1 LAQSRH
7 LIAAGRSVAAVR
19 AEEMTLVMTDESG
32 FDELADDAWAGDE
45 LEHAYRQ
52 ALEAMEAVE
61 HTIGPAEAASATDDG
76 SPVSEDVVDVQMPSE
91 QGSDQSPP
99 TDNGSSPSSES
110 SPVLTEVPL
119 TTDAKPFAG
128 AALHETALPVSPR
141 VVPIADESSGAAASR
156 IEARQ
161 VIEAALF
168 VGGGPLTTKKL
179 SSLLSGSFDD
189 ASVEEQIESLNLQY
203 AGEARPYEI
212 RLGEGGYRLVLRSEF
227 ERIRNR
233 VHGFGPKEVRL
244 SQDALEV
251 LALVAYKQPITKSQI
266 ENVGKSNP
274 GGVLRQLLRRELI
287 ALERTENSKDV
298 SYRTTSRFLQLFGL
312 SRIDELPQADELN
325 LK

>member
-1 LAQSRH
+1 
-7 LIAAGRSVAAVR
+7 
-19 AEEMTLVMTDESG
+19 MTDDLG
-32 FDELADDAWAGDE
+32 FDELTDDAWAGDE
-45 LEHAYRQ
+45 LEQAYRQ

-61 HTIGPAEAASATDDG
+61 DTIGPAAENPPDDDVRAESG
-76 SPVSEDVVDVQMPSE
+76 DVSESE
-91 QGSDQSPP
+91 SQPKLSGEQAELLESDDSPAGE
-99 TDNGSSPSSES
+99 TSPSQ
-110 SPVLTEVPL
+110 
-119 TTDAKPFAG
+119 TDASETSETEQPEKASPIENLS
-128 AALHETALPVSPR
+128 AATPVAQ
-141 VVPIADESSGAAASR
+141 IIHESSGAAQSR

-179 SSLLSGSFDD
+179 SSLLSGSFDQD
-189 ASVEEQIESLNLQY
+189 SVEEQIENLNLQY
-203 AGEARPYEI
+203 ATEARPYEI

-251 LALVAYKQPITKSQI
+251 LALVAYRQPITKAQI
-266 ENVGKSNP
+266 EEVGKSNP
-274 GGVLRQLLRRELI
+274 SGVLRQLLRRELI

-298 SYRTTSRFLQLFGL
+298 SYRTTPRFLQLFGL
-312 SRIDELPQADELN
+312 SRIDELPQADELS